1 MEIRGELRKVAVED
15 VEAFNSMEVVKWLQK
30 RWLEDRQSI
39 RVKKKL
45 KKRLKSILK
54 NVKEKF

>member
-1 MEIRGELRKVAVED
+1 MAT
-15 VEAFNSMEVVKWLQK
+15 K
-30 RWLEDRQSI
+30 RQSEDRQSI